1 MNNIPWRVRD
11 KMNIREY
18 WIDILFTLLAVIPVC
33 VSLYIDI
40 NTIENE
46 YYWFQR
52 SGSIMVLFAVALDF
66 EQSKYTKTKE
76 SSSLMIEGKPAII
89 GQVLSITRVY
99 IQRFSIVLIVL
110 GTAIWGYGDLL
121 FK

>member
-1 MNNIPWRVRD
+1 MSI
-11 KMNIREY
+11 KKY
-18 WIDILFTLLAVIPVC
+18 WIDILFTLLAVTPVIL
-33 VSLYIDI
+33 SLYIDI
-40 NTIENE
+40 NTVQHE

-76 SSSLMIEGKPAII
+76 SNSLIVEEKPAII
-89 GQVLSITRVY
+89 GQVLSTTRIY
-99 IQRFSIVLIVL
+99 IQRFSIVLIIL

>member
-1 MNNIPWRVRD
+1 
-11 KMNIREY
+11 MNIKEY
-18 WIDILFTLLAVIPVC
+18 WIDILFTLLAVVPVIY
-33 VSLYIDI
+33 SFYIDI
-40 NTIENE
+40 NTVQNE

-66 EQSKYTKTKE
+66 EQSKYTKTQS
-76 SSSLMIEGKPAII
+76 SSSLMVEGKPAIV
-89 GQVLSITRVY
+89 GQVLSTTRIY

>member
-1 MNNIPWRVRD
+1 MSI
-11 KMNIREY
+11 KEY
-18 WIDILFTLLAVIPVC
+18 RIDILFTLLAILPVIF
-33 VSLYIDI
+33 SFYIDM
-40 NTIENE
+40 NTAENG

-66 EQSKYTKTKE
+66 EQSKYIKRQ
-76 SSSLMIEGKPAII
+76 SSNSVFI
-89 GQVLSITRVY
+89 GNQPTITGRILSITRTY
-99 IQRFSIVLIVL
+99 IQRFSIVLIVI